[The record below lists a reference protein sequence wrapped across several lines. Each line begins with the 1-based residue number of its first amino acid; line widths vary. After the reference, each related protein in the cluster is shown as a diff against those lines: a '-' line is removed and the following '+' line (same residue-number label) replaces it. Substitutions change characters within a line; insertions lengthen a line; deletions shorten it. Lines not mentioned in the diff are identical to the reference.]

1 MKKILLILLAPIYIA
16 AHAQTTT
23 QLGATEQQLNDII
36 CDCITKQDLSQVS
49 GKQQATKV
57 LTDCMSQRT
66 DLIMKIAEERKVEFT
81 DEEGMRKIGLEI
93 GKNLMS
99 KNCSAAL
106 QLGIKMNEV
115 PKDVS
120 IGITDGVFK
129 RIDVKGFNY
138 IVITDANKS
147 EKSFLWLTQFPE
159 SERFMQPATGL
170 AGKKLSLKWREIE
183 VYLPQA
189 KGYYKVKEITEINFP
204 K

>member
-1 MKKILLILLAPIYIA
+1 MKKLLLILLLPIYL
-16 AHAQTTT
+16 TT
-23 QLGATEQQLNDII
+23 QAQNVAKLGDTEQQMNDIL

-66 DLIMKIAEERKVEFT
+66 DLIMKIAEERKVDFT
-81 DEEGMRKIGLEI
+81 DQEGMQKIGLEI

-106 QLGIKMNEV
+106 QLGLKMNEV
-115 PKDVS
+115 PKDIS
-120 IGITDGVFK
+120 IGITEGVFK

-159 SERFMQPATGL
+159 SERFMQPPVSL
-170 AGKKLSLKWREIE
+170 AGKMISLKWREIE